1 MAVDPGWVV
10 LLVPRGGERELCSH
24 GEVGFRPFFATDSQG
39 RERSIV
45 VVPLH
50 VAQSGLANG
59 PGGYAYTDD
68 PALVKAAETAPDPVR
83 SFYDFAG

>member
-1 MAVDPGWVV
+1 MDGWVV
-10 LLVPRGGERELCSH
+10 LLCPRGAERELCSH
-24 GEVGFRPFFATDSQG
+24 GETGYRPFFATDSQG

-45 VVPLH
+45 VVPQR

-68 PALVKAAETAPDPVR
+68 PALLAAASSAPPTVR
-83 SFYDFAG
+83 SIAELY